1 MVGFPN
7 PAQVGSSTPSKRQS
21 ERKYQRDKH
30 GPQPLRAA
38 AAAAAANANAN
49 GIAAPTPL
57 DNAIQVGDGTAWF
70 RRNILQGR

>member
-1 MVGFPN
+1 MVGFKN
-7 PAQVGSSTPSKRQS
+7 AAQVKSSVPSKQQG
-21 ERKYQRDKH
+21 ERKYQGDRF

-49 GIAAPTPL
+49 GIAAPAPL

-70 RRNILQGR
+70 QRNILQGR